1 MFFESI
7 QRVVF
12 ANLWDKHDGVIALHF
27 RIHRSKRLA
36 KKSFNA
42 VSLYAFAVSFAYGN
56 THIRLFG
63 RTVDYGQRRG
73 KRALT
78 LGKKFLKVR
87 LFFQSK
93 ILHFSCFFAAY
104 KKGKS
109 SPLGKGKEFST
120 FKKFSD

>member
-36 KKSFNA
+36 KKSFYT

-56 THIRLFG
+56 THSHSF
-63 RTVDYGQRRG
+63 
-73 KRALT
+73 ALA
-78 LGKKFLKVR
+78 
-87 LFFQSK
+87 
-93 ILHFSCFFAAY
+93 I
-104 KKGKS
+104 
-109 SPLGKGKEFST
+109 
-120 FKKFSD
+120 